1 MRLQCRFAAGICTSA
16 VSVGRNRIQLGL
28 YSPSIGDTTI
38 AQLWRDYEPASPNGA
53 DNQRR
58 KIMTQTGL
66 TKIVIAIST
75 FAGAAL
81 LSFGWSEQRGL
92 SLSVEKAEARVG
104 RPLTPVSVAGV
115 ARRQHR
121 RAAYGAGVVGAGA
134 AAVGTAAA
142 IGTAGAIAATSPN
155 WGWGGNPYQTGT
167 GYYAGGPYYG
177 GSVQGARAA
186 YYGGYQSAAWGG
198 LSSGDRDLY
207 FRNLRDS
214 GYDKKGDFNSNGT
227 IRNQ

>member
-1 MRLQCRFAAGICTSA
+1 MKQMSLTTVAIAA
-16 VSVGRNRIQLGL
+16 
-28 YSPSIGDTTI
+28 
-38 AQLWRDYEPASPNGA
+38 
-53 DNQRR
+53 
-58 KIMTQTGL
+58 
-66 TKIVIAIST
+66 ST

-115 ARRQHR
+115 ARRQNR

-142 IGTAGAIAATSPN
+142 VAATSPN
-155 WGWGGNPYQTGT
+155 WGWGGAPYRTGT

-177 GSVQGARAA
+177 GPVRGARAA
-186 YYGGYQSAAWGG
+186 YYGGNAGVGASPVIQPGGVSSANHAQ
-198 LSSGDRDLY
+198 Y
-207 FRNLRDS
+207 MKNLHDS
-214 GYDKKGDFNSNGT
+214 GYNTKNNFNASGNVAQ
-227 IRNQ
+227 N